1 MVEASRQAGAG
12 TTRATSPSW
21 RRWTG
26 WVGYAAG
33 LMFVRLTLTGE
44 LASVLGEGSSRR
56 TIGRRSPPSCCD
68 RCGERRSAPR
78 RWPTTGGAEGADTAD
93 GLERTGEV
101 HGRRKE

>member
-12 TTRATSPSW
+12 TTRAASRSW
-21 RRWTG
+21 RRWPG

-44 LASVLGEGSSRR
+44 LASILGERVL
-56 TIGRRSPPSCCD
+56 TADNWAALAPSCCD
-68 RCGERRSAPR
+68 RCRERRSAPR
-78 RWPTTGGAEGADTAD
+78 CWPTTGGAEGADTAD
-93 GLERTGEV
+93 GHERTGEV